1 MTGVRLRQ
9 AGLIGASA
17 VALIMLVGLSG
28 CGGGTTGFTETDR
41 AKVSHQE
48 VVLPHPRQKEGR
60 RSGGKIRVGH
70 VRVTADRPQVSIKRR
85 MGQIRRNGPPAHLK
99 PPSGQ

>member
-9 AGLIGASA
+9 AGLTAASA

-28 CGGGTTGFTETDR
+28 CGGGTTGATETDR

-60 RSGGKIRVGH
+60 RFGGKLRVGH
-70 VRVTADRPQVSIKRR
+70 VRVTADRQQVSVKRK
-85 MGQIRRNGPPAHLK
+85 MEKIRHNSPPARPK
-99 PPSGQ
+99 RPGGK